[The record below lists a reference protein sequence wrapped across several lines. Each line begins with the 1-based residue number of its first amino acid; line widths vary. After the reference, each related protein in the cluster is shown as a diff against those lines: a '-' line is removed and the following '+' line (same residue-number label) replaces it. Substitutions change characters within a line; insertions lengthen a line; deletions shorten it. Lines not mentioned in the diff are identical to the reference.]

1 VDTFRPSDHGFAQIQ
16 LSDNRG
22 SDQGDIGRTD
32 CGPGAPNEKAL
43 IRIADALGADLKS
56 VACARCQAE
65 GSKRRAEIT
74 ATITA
79 RRQILAKAPEPP

>member
-65 GSKRRAEIT
+65 AQNGVPKLQQRLQQ
-74 ATITA
+74 